1 MQYSIKTMSVNRVEY
16 RQIRKCILLVVLV
29 WLIYLV
35 YSIVAVYYD
44 NKSLETGPIKSYE
57 IVSKHSGAVNITSYI
72 IVRYMG
78 KDYTVTVSRKDIN
91 ENKLYKPLY
100 YNKWTDILFYDIR
113 DDIFVRAGF
122 LSIGLLS
129 IICMYHYIKGYHGG
143 KQ

>member
-1 MQYSIKTMSVNRVEY
+1 MVVNKIEY
-16 RQIRKCILLVVLV
+16 HQIRKYLLFVVLAG
-29 WLIYLV
+29 LIYSV
-35 YSIVAVYYD
+35 YSIVVVYYD
-44 NKSLETGPIKSYE
+44 NKAIKAGPIKSYE

>member
-1 MQYSIKTMSVNRVEY
+1 
-16 RQIRKCILLVVLV
+16 
-29 WLIYLV
+29 
-35 YSIVAVYYD
+35 
-44 NKSLETGPIKSYE
+44 
-57 IVSKHSGAVNITSYI
+57 
-72 IVRYMG
+72 MG

-113 DDIFVRAGF
+113 DDIFVRAGI

>member
-1 MQYSIKTMSVNRVEY
+1 MVVNKIEY
-16 RQIRKCILLVVLV
+16 HQIRKYLLFVVLAC
-29 WLIYLV
+29 LIYSV
-35 YSIVAVYYD
+35 YSIVVVYYD
-44 NKSLETGPIKSYE
+44 NKAIKAGPIKSYE

-113 DDIFVRAGF
+113 DDIFVRVGF